1 MSKLLIII
9 GLIAA
14 FLIIKH
20 LISSTPRS
28 KTLNGAQKNSVDSES
43 SGQPLEFKETV
54 KCRYCGTHIPLATAY
69 KNGDS
74 YFCNESHFE
83 KAKTEI

>member
-20 LISSTPRS
+20 LINNNPRS
-28 KTLNGAQKNSVDSES
+28 KTINGEQKNPQKQDSLNQS
-43 SGQPLEFKETV
+43 SEYKETV
-54 KCRYCGTHIPLATAY
+54 KCHYCGTHIPLATAF
-69 KNGDS
+69 KSGDNH
-74 YFCNESHFE
+74 YCDKSHYE
-83 KAKTEI
+83 KAKT